1 MENKNKQND
10 SRRIVNDR
18 AVKVTPAK
26 FSPPPVPKTKSKGKS
41 K

>member
-1 MENKNKQND
+1 MEGKNKQND
-10 SRRIVNDR
+10 SRRILNER

-26 FSPPPVPKTKSKGKS
+26 FNPPPVPKTTSKGKS